1 MSIVHSKISGL
12 PNVDVDHV
20 GGADWDDQHLHGPG
34 AIFLY
39 GMARIESDPVF
50 GVDAAYAWCT
60 GGITSVEY
68 NDIDYKLKFVID
80 QDNVPVV
87 PGATVEYFIDAT
99 KESAAWCPESLTYTG
114 INSSG
119 MTFEIRPLMGTN
131 APFSEQLVLLAK
143 LYVIVT
149 AP

>member
-68 NDIDYKLKFVID
+68 NDIDYKLNFVID

-87 PGATVEYFIDAT
+87 PGATVEYFIDFT
-99 KESAAWCPESLTYTG
+99 KESVAWCPESLTYIG
-114 INSSG
+114 INSGG
-119 MTFEIRPLMGTN
+119 MAYDIRPLMGTN